1 MPKGQTA
8 RRLADVDWGQSALF
22 AEALDHAAIVAV
34 TDRGG
39 RIIYCN
45 GRFTDV
51 SGYSRSELIGSTHR
65 LVKSGAHDDAFFTEM
80 FATISSGK
88 VWHGTICNRRKDGEL
103 YWVDSTIVPQMNA
116 KGFPDAYLAIRFDV
130 TSHVRALEQLDEA
143 RSRLEDALTT
153 KDVFISN
160 MSHEIRTP
168 LNGVVGIAAALA
180 RTKLSVGQM
189 DMVGLIEA
197 SGRSLERILN
207 DVLDA
212 SKLDARRMTLEIRP
226 FDLQSEICAAAHL
239 MRVRA
244 DDKGVDFSIAF
255 GPGTEGLFLGDSVRL
270 RQIVANLASN
280 AVKFTDEGRVS
291 ISASVSDPVRAGD
304 QGELFVEVRDSG
316 IGFDSAAAPFLF
328 ERFSQADSSISR
340 RFGGTGLGLSICK
353 ALAELMGGD
362 ITVESSP
369 GEGSLFR
376 VRIPI
381 QQAPQV
387 AADVTSPAPPGQSVT
402 DSVRV
407 LLAEDH
413 PVNQKVVQLL
423 LAPYGVD
430 LTIAQDGAEAIDRF
444 RDESYDLILMDMQMP
459 VVDGLQA
466 TRSIREIE
474 KAEAR
479 SRTPIGMMTA
489 NTSET
494 HKRRASESGADIFIS
509 KPVTSDVLLV
519 GIDDLLSL
527 RAPPAAS
534 REQRKA

>member
-8 RRLADVDWGQSALF
+8 RRLADVDWAHSALF
-22 AEALDHAAIVAV
+22 AEALDEAAIVAV

-39 RIIYCN
+39 RIVYCN
-45 GRFTDV
+45 SRFADI

-65 LVKSGAHDDAFFTEM
+65 LVKSGVHDDAFFTEM
-80 FATISSGK
+80 FATMASGR
-88 VWHGTICNRRKDGEL
+88 VWHGTICNRRKDGQL

-143 RSRLEDALTT
+143 RSRLEDALAT
-153 KDVFISN
+153 KDVFIAN

-168 LNGVVGIAAALA
+168 LNGVVGIAGALA
-180 RTKLSVGQM
+180 RTQLSPEQM
-189 DMVGLIEA
+189 EMVSLIGA
-197 SGRSLERILN
+197 SGKSLERILN

-226 FDLQSEICAAAHL
+226 FDLQAEICAAAHL

-244 DDKGVDFSIAF
+244 DDKGVEFSIAF
-255 GPGTEGLFLGDSVRL
+255 GPGTEGMFLGDSVRL

-280 AVKFTDEGRVS
+280 AVKFTDVGRVS
-291 ISASVSDPVRAGD
+291 ISVSVSDPVRAGD
-304 QGELFVEVRDSG
+304 SGELSVEVRDSG
-316 IGFDSAAAPFLF
+316 IGFDPSTAPFLF
-328 ERFSQADSSISR
+328 ERFSQADNSIAR

-381 QQAPQV
+381 QQALRD
-387 AADVTSPAPPGQSVT
+387 AADVVSPVAPGQSVT
-402 DSVRV
+402 NSVRV

-423 LAPYGVD
+423 LAPFGVD
-430 LTIAQDGAEAIDRF
+430 LTIAQDGAEAIDCF
-444 RDESYDLILMDMQMP
+444 RSETYDLILMDMQMP

-474 KAEAR
+474 EAEAR
-479 SRTPIGMMTA
+479 PRTPIGMMTA
-489 NTSET
+489 NTSEA
-494 HKRRASESGADIFIS
+494 HKLRASESGADIFIS
-509 KPVTSDVLLV
+509 KPVTSDTLLA
-519 GIDDLLSL
+519 GIDDLLDR
-527 RAPPAAS
+527 RAPAAAAG
-534 REQRKA
+534 ELGAV

>member
-1 MPKGQTA
+1 
-8 RRLADVDWGQSALF
+8 
-22 AEALDHAAIVAV
+22 
-34 TDRGG
+34 
-39 RIIYCN
+39 
-45 GRFTDV
+45 
-51 SGYSRSELIGSTHR
+51 
-65 LVKSGAHDDAFFTEM
+65 
-80 FATISSGK
+80 
-88 VWHGTICNRRKDGEL
+88 
-103 YWVDSTIVPQMNA
+103 
-116 KGFPDAYLAIRFDV
+116 
-130 TSHVRALEQLDEA
+130 
-143 RSRLEDALTT
+143 
-153 KDVFISN
+153 
-160 MSHEIRTP
+160 
-168 LNGVVGIAAALA
+168 
-180 RTKLSVGQM
+180 
-189 DMVGLIEA
+189 
-197 SGRSLERILN
+197 
-207 DVLDA
+207 
-212 SKLDARRMTLEIRP
+212 MTLEIQP

-304 QGELFVEVRDSG
+304 QGELIVEVRDSG
-316 IGFDSAAAPFLF
+316 IGFDAAAAPFLF
-328 ERFSQADSSISR
+328 ERFSQADNSISR

-381 QQAPQV
+381 QQAPQD
-387 AADVTSPAPPGQSVT
+387 AADVKSPAPPGQSVT
-402 DSVRV
+402 NSVRV

-444 RDESYDLILMDMQMP
+444 RNETYDLILMDMQMP

-474 KAEAR
+474 EAEAR

-489 NTSET
+489 NTSEM
-494 HKRRASESGADIFIS
+494 HRRRASESGADIFIS

-527 RAPPAAS
+527 RAPAAAS
-534 REQRKA
+534 GEQRKA